1 MKRDESSPGKRS
13 EGGGENR
20 ARLDED
26 GENGANLR
34 IVMVMVMGMVMDG
47 DGDGDSDG
55 DGVTHQHG

>member
-1 MKRDESSPGKRS
+1 MKRDESSPGERS

-34 IVMVMVMGMVMDG
+34 IVMVMGMVM
-47 DGDGDSDG
+47 DG